1 VLGRIRG
8 DVGAARM
15 LFRAG
20 VRPPSIALYPI
31 RRRFEGIH
39 RLDLRSGTVLLAPP
53 DEPLIFLFRE
63 IWIDRVYV
71 PMDERP
77 IRTVVDV
84 GAHVGLFTLW
94 CASRYPDARI
104 VAVEPSPRATRYLR
118 QNVARNRLGRVTVV
132 EAACGGSSRRAL
144 LYRRGPEMTSTLYGD
159 APSAT
164 EVDVLTLDELFRRH
178 GVERC
183 DLLKLDCE
191 GAEYE
196 ILLGASAGTLA
207 RVDGIVME
215 CHRSAA
221 HSLDELLAHLRGS
234 GFDLHAEA
242 APDGVHHYVTAR
254 RSRVALEVAPETDE
268 ALVPA

>member
-15 LFRAG
+15 LLRAG
-20 VRPPSIALYPI
+20 VRPASIALYPV
-31 RRRFEGIH
+31 RRRLEGVH
-39 RLDLRSGTVLLAPP
+39 RLDLRSGAVLLAPP

-71 PMDERP
+71 PADERP

-94 CASRYPDARI
+94 CAARYPAARI
-104 VAVEPSPRATRYLR
+104 VAVEPSPRAAAYLR
-118 QNVARNRLGRVTVV
+118 KNVGRNRLDRVTVV

-159 APSAT
+159 APTAT
-164 EVDVLTLDELFRRH
+164 EVEVLTLDELFRRH
-178 GVERC
+178 AIERC

-196 ILLGASAGTLA
+196 ILLGASAATLE

-221 HSLDELLAHLRGS
+221 HSLEDLLRRLRDG
-234 GFDLHAEA
+234 GFDARAEA
-242 APDGVHHYVTAR
+242 APDGVHHYVTAQR
-254 RSRVALEVAPETDE
+254 LPIALEVAPEP
-268 ALVPA
+268 AHVLVPA